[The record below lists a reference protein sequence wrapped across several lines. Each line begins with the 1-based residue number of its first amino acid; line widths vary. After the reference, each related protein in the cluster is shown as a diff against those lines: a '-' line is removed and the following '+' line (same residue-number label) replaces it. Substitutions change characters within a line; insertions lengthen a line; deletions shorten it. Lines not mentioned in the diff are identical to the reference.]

1 MAASCFASQAS
12 QEACTCVSFSVTARR
27 VCESMHWTC
36 WETGIPT
43 GLSRAP
49 RLGRE
54 RHGMQLV
61 FENQPVNPRSA
72 SSKSCSPNIAMST
85 ADPAFNFRG
94 PPRSLANPVQPHVR
108 NRTRFLDSSFVCKPP
123 AKIFWSARRC
133 FSLRKRRRR
142 SAASGAGSCGTLT
155 RSW

>member
-1 MAASCFASQAS
+1 MLSKTKLSLFWYIAVQVGACEFWLGAIVPRTWTYLDGTRLCEIARWRQVCCVFKKLRAEDGGQLFCFASFPG
-12 QEACTCVSFSVTARR
+12 CTCVSFSVTARR

-72 SSKSCSPNIAMST
+72 SSKSC
-85 ADPAFNFRG
+85 
-94 PPRSLANPVQPHVR
+94 
-108 NRTRFLDSSFVCKPP
+108 
-123 AKIFWSARRC
+123 
-133 FSLRKRRRR
+133 
-142 SAASGAGSCGTLT
+142 
-155 RSW
+155 